1 MQMQS
6 SVVKITRKE
15 QPVDSSRFYEIILD
29 GKNVGIIFATQSISV
44 PVEPGHHS
52 LKMKI
57 DWCCSE
63 EINFSIGSG
72 EEITF
77 ECESNIPLQKV
88 LLVPYYLIF
97 RPNNWILLKQC

>member
-6 SVVKITRKE
+6 SVVKIMRKKKW
-15 QPVDSSRFYEIILD
+15 VDSFRAYKIILN
-29 GKNVGIIFATQSISV
+29 GNNVGILFASQSISV

-52 LKMKI
+52 LKMNI
-57 DWCCSE
+57 DWCGSE

-77 ECESNIPLQKV
+77 ECESGLSILKV
-88 LLVPYYLIF
+88 LLIPYYLIF

>member
-6 SVVKITRKE
+6 SVVKIIRKKK
-15 QPVDSSRFYEIILD
+15 PVDSSRFYEIILD

-44 PVEPGHHS
+44 PIEPGHHS
-52 LKMKI
+52 LKMNI
-57 DWCCSE
+57 DWGGSE

-77 ECESNIPLQKV
+77 ECEPRHPIV
-88 LLVPYYLIF
+88 GALLMPYHVMF
-97 RPNNWILLKQC
+97 EPNNWILLKRC

>member
-6 SVVKITRKE
+6 SVVKIIRKKK
-15 QPVDSSRFYEIILD
+15 PVDSSRFYEIILD

-44 PVEPGHHS
+44 PIEPGHHS
-52 LKMKI
+52 LKMNI
-57 DWCCSE
+57 DWGGSE

-77 ECESNIPLQKV
+77 ECEPGLSIGTAFLI
-88 LLVPYYLIF
+88 PYYAIF
-97 RPNNWILLKQC
+97 RPNNWILLKRC

>member
-6 SVVKITRKE
+6 SVVKITRKKT
-15 QPVDSSRFYEIILD
+15 VVNSLGGYDIILD
-29 GKNVGIIFATQSISV
+29 GKNVGIIFTTQTISV

-52 LKMKI
+52 LKMMI
-57 DWCCSE
+57 DWAGSE

-77 ECESNIPLQKV
+77 ECESTFRIWQ
-88 LLVPYYLIF
+88 LLLFPYYFF
-97 RPNNWILLKQC
+97 RSNNWILLKQC

>member
-6 SVVKITRKE
+6 SVVKIIRKKRWIETR
-15 QPVDSSRFYEIILD
+15 FFEIILD

-57 DWCCSE
+57 DWGGSE

-77 ECESNIPLQKV
+77 ECESAFSIGQV
-88 LLVPYYLIF
+88 LLFPYYITF
-97 RPNNWILLKQC
+97 GTNKWILLKQC

>member
-6 SVVKITRKE
+6 SVVKIIRKKKWIDTR
-15 QPVDSSRFYEIILD
+15 FFEIILD
-29 GKNVGIIFATQSISV
+29 GKNVGIIFPTQSISV

-52 LKMKI
+52 LKMNL
-57 DWCCSE
+57 DWGGSE

-77 ECESNIPLQKV
+77 ECENAFSIWQA
-88 LLVPYYLIF
+88 LLFPYYATF
-97 RPNNWILLKQC
+97 GANKWILLKQC